1 MYLFNIILIIGQKWI
16 FAFGEGVRQISRLFD
31 RFILIIFVYF
41 GYLDFTP
48 SFPQQILEDTNFY
61 F

>member
-1 MYLFNIILIIGQKWI
+1 MWI